1 MTYIRRVLRII
12 WTIARF
18 RLDEV
23 ARSAVPESRLIR
35 LSPFVLLGRPK
46 RSPAERLRLAIED
59 LGPIFV
65 KFGQILSTRRDLLPT
80 DYADELARLQD
91 RVPPFPAETAIAR
104 IEASIGSPIGE
115 VFATF
120 DEVPIASA
128 SLAQV
133 HAATLAD
140 SAEVVVKVLRPGIE
154 SIIEKDLELLYAIA
168 ALLERFSRDAR
179 RLRLKAVVADYE
191 RTVFDELNLLL
202 EAANTATLRRN
213 FADSPLLYAPRVHWE
228 HCREDVFV
236 VERVEGVPIADVA
249 ELRARGTDMR
259 KLAARGVE
267 TFFTQVFEHNF
278 FHADMHP
285 GNIFIDVSD
294 PANPSY
300 IAVDCAVIGRLT
312 EQDQA
317 YLAKNLVAFF
327 HQDYARVARLHVESG
342 WVPPGTDV
350 SAFEA
355 VIRQLCEPIF
365 ERPLKEISFGNFLVA
380 LFRAARRFDMEV
392 QPQLV
397 LLQKT
402 LLNIEGLGRQLY
414 PDLDLWATAKPYM
427 ERWIEARYGPL
438 AALRRLGD
446 RLPDLLDELPRLPDL
461 LLGAEARFKDLDRLA
476 AQQRELIAEATEALG
491 TRRRH
496 NRWRRIAG
504 LILALAGLVLLW
516 KPLLAGDGFAAPAVG
531 VAALVIGA
539 LFVTRN

>member
-1 MTYIRRVLRII
+1 MKRVLRIV
-12 WTIARF
+12 WTVARY

-23 ARSAVPESRLIR
+23 ARAALPESRLIR
-35 LSPFVLLGRPK
+35 LSPFALLPKPARP
-46 RSPAERLRLAIED
+46 PAERLRLAIEN
-59 LGPIFV
+59 LGPIFI

-80 DYADELARLQD
+80 DYADELAKLQD
-91 RVPPFPAETAIAR
+91 RVPPFPAQDAITR
-104 IEASIGSPIGE
+104 IETREGKPIGE
-115 VFATF
+115 VFAAF
-120 DEVPIASA
+120 EEQPVASA

-133 HAATLAD
+133 HKATLAD
-140 SAEVVVKVLRPGIE
+140 GADVVVKVLRPGIE
-154 SIIEKDLELLYAIA
+154 TVMQKDLKLLSGIA

-213 FADSPLLYAPRVHWE
+213 FADSPLLYAPRVYWQ
-228 HCREDVFV
+228 HCHDDVFV
-236 VERVEGVPIADVA
+236 VERVKGVPIADVA
-249 ELRARGTDMR
+249 ELKARGTDMR
-259 KLAARGVE
+259 KLAERGVE

-294 PANPSY
+294 PAEPSY

-312 EQDQA
+312 DEDQT

-342 WVPPGTDV
+342 WVPPGTD
-350 SAFEA
+350 AGEFEA

-414 PDLDLWATAKPYM
+414 PDLDLWATAKPFM
-427 ERWIEARYGPL
+427 ERWIEARYGPIG
-438 AALRRLGD
+438 ALRRLAD
-446 RLPDLLDELPRLPDL
+446 RLPDLLDQLPRLPDL
-461 LLGAEARFKDLDRLA
+461 LLGAEARIKDLDRLA
-476 AQQRELIAEATEALG
+476 AQQRQVIREAAEALG
-491 TRRRH
+491 GRRRTS
-496 NRWRRIAG
+496 RWRRAAG
-504 LILALAGLVLLW
+504 VALTLAGLVLLW
-516 KPLLAGDGFAAPAVG
+516 APLNDALAGGESTAPAIG
-531 VAALVIGA
+531 VAAMFLGILLA
-539 LFVTRN
+539 ARR